1 MNMKDERVI
10 MVPFDI
16 ASSSVGRCVPAREL
30 VYVSSI
36 YVAYCF
42 ASFSLYE
49 SCVVCFFTVHVI
61 YCYAHL
67 GRVMSKI
74 STHDT

>member
-49 SCVVCFFTVHVI
+49 SCVVCFLLFMSFTVMLIWV
-61 YCYAHL
+61 
-67 GRVMSKI
+67 G
-74 STHDT
+74 